1 MAEFNLGRIR
11 FVWKDTWNAGT
22 VYYKDDVVRYGGK
35 TYICMVNHTSNA
47 SFDVDLTF
55 TPSKWN
61 VMSNGQDWRS
71 GWTTGTVYK
80 IGDIVKYGGNL
91 YIANLGHTSAATST
105 LGLEADLNKWD
116 LFGEG
121 FDWKNEWTTSTRYKI
136 NDVVKYGGYTY
147 VANVGHTSA
156 ATVSL
161 GLEADQSKWDEFNQ
175 GLEYKTAWLTSV
187 RYKVNDVVKYGGGL
201 YICVSDHTST
211 TFESDESNWET
222 FTNGLQYQDEW
233 SNLTLYQIGDIVRYG
248 GNQYVAL
255 TNHTGLVPTTATSD
269 WRLFAEGLNWSS
281 DWVITQDYRIGDVV
295 RVNGYTYL
303 AIADSPSTQVTVSA
317 TNAGTRIFTANTTE
331 GLVSGM
337 AVKFTGTTFGNV
349 FTNAT
354 YYIDTVEEV
363 DEFTINDDQ
372 DGSEFTPT
380 TASGLMTATVAAHP
394 TNTSYFARLN
404 SGISWQGTWQDDREY
419 EVGDAVQFGT
429 NSYLCIKKH
438 RSEADDGSSIINTG
452 GGAAL
457 SRPDQDIS
465 GTYWNVIA
473 VGTETE
479 VLTRGGDLVYYSE
492 GVGPARLPIG
502 TEGQILRV
510 SDAGFPEWATLG
522 QSDFT
527 YYVNSATGTDLPA
540 PTHGVTLDK
549 PFKTIR
555 YAAEQVLNGARYPN
569 ARQLIEINRAFIQRE
584 VTAWIRYQ
592 IDNATISSIWYNF
605 TYETAKCERDVG
617 FIIDRTV
624 YDLTH
629 GGNLKIRAAAQTF
642 LNALDDGPF
651 STAEENNGTGPYN
664 NLAAEGQQSA
674 AAYNYMLEVIEAVL
688 NQTPPAT
695 LYQNVGDDS
704 TAIAPQNFV
713 STIVSAEPGA
723 LPIVQE
729 LVGVITTVLVSGDTA
744 DIPERV
750 VPNNLIRAAT
760 GRYRETLPIIVP
772 AGTCIQGDEL
782 RSTNA
787 GPAGSLVNLED
798 SYYSIRTLDRLSTV
812 IGQLVVGTN
821 VTPTSGNTIPQVDQ
835 YPYGDTAEATVLTDL
850 VQMMRNQIDFSLNT
864 MYTATLTD
872 PVGYNSSYLVGY
884 GDARKLIQY
893 NKKWLQEEVISY
905 LAANYPTL
913 AYGKTDTRRD
923 TGYLIDAI
931 IYDLTYGGNA
941 MSVKAGLAYWDGD
954 DNSGPQIPTSIRVA
968 TLASINFLKERMQSL
983 STNDTITPLQT
994 AISRYT
1000 GTAGSVAARTFIGA
1014 NMDVII
1020 ELVTDGPEN
1029 AVYTLTDPSAT
1040 NGVTSTTALI
1050 SAYST
1055 LNSAVETIKDN
1066 TIDYINT
1073 NFGSFTYNSSLCR
1086 RDAGFLVDAGY
1097 YDVAFGS
1104 NFWAVQNGISYYR
1117 QQSAVVITGQLQQE
1131 LGSVNFIKSEINT
1144 LLTSYS
1150 TARTRSHNTYNEIL
1164 DILENGVGNAD
1175 ALVFTNTGTA
1185 NFTNARQQLQTNR
1198 AFIITEISDWLNTN
1212 YNSVW
1217 VGLGPEGQ
1225 AKCQRDIG
1233 YSIDALSYDVNYGG
1247 NLATRNIAR
1256 SLFNNITGVS
1266 VYPVGQ
1272 QAASAAMYTQIG
1284 VVCADI
1290 VQELYPG
1297 QNTSGTAAT
1306 ATEGGRMTTLAG
1318 NIENVITANSLSGL
1332 VAESAPSITWAAA
1345 DIQAAAGIIASN
1357 KTDIVKGTL
1366 QFITNTYSSLV
1377 YDHAKCSRDVGIILK
1392 AVGYDFMF
1400 NSNYQSIKAAHS
1412 YLRLTATEV
1421 YTLNQKA
1428 ATRAALEY
1436 VRTQAIANVSSNA
1449 TAITRINVLMPL
1461 INNIIFS
1468 ASNEGSVCQTE
1479 ERNRYYAEL
1488 LLELNREFLVA
1499 EATAYIDV
1507 TFSDTATAS
1516 DTVDDSF
1523 TISSTSWLTRNAG
1536 IKFTGTVFGGV
1547 TAGRIYYVRDIISST
1562 KFSVSESRFGAIFNL
1577 NSSSGSMS
1585 VSLAYDS
1592 ALCLRDVNT
1601 YIDALK
1607 YDLRYPGNYRSRYA
1621 ARYYINAVTGS
1632 LEEDMFYLRDA
1643 TGLRDMTL
1651 DGLFGDL
1658 TPPNAYGTSRV
1669 TAGAYAS
1676 LDPGWGPA
1684 DFTTWIISRS
1694 PYVQGLTTFGNAAIG
1709 QKIDGALHNGGN
1721 DSITSNDFTQVI
1733 SDGIGAWV
1741 TNNGRAELVSVFTY
1755 YSHIGYLSENGGRI
1769 RGTNGNNSYGSF
1781 GAIAEGVDLTET
1793 PNTAIVDNITR
1804 FSPELFQIL
1813 TDGSSLLRAEYLNA
1827 GIDHTTATWTIT
1839 GGGSNGAAVQDEFR
1853 DDGVYQVRLIEGEAE
1868 SEQFG
1873 GLGYVTFSSTAQVGD
1888 STSITL
1894 AATDGSPDDQYV
1906 GMTVLLTGGTGA
1918 GQIGRITAYS
1928 SGTKI
1933 ATVEKFST
1941 GAAGWDHVVP
1951 GTAIVSPDASTTYTI
1966 EPTVEFSSPGFTTT
1980 VSTSIASSQWTDAV
1994 FGQTTGTY
2002 INVTGTY
2009 SGDGNVTPATF
2020 NVIRNGWKYIVTG
2033 VTGGSGYERLQTI
2046 TIAGTDLGGA
2056 SPANDIV
2063 ITITSVDPI
2072 TGELLLQ
2079 DEELNP
2085 AVPFDFVGT
2094 GFSGRYVAIRTAASG
2109 AYSNDGITWTSMS
2122 MPSNQSWTSVAAAQV
2137 DDVSSIQN
2145 TGIFVAVASGTNQ
2158 AAYSE
2163 DGINWDATT
2172 MPESA
2177 DWISVTYGNG
2187 RWVAIALDTTT
2198 VAVSLDGITWDITG
2212 TLATTGY
2219 NAITYGKGLFVA
2231 VRSGTTVAASSTD
2244 GETWATRVL
2253 PAASTWTTVTY
2264 GNNKFVA
2271 LASNSNDGAYSL
2283 NGTTWSSMTTTSP
2296 DGSSVAGYEKVSYGQ
2311 GLFMATVYNSAVE
2324 DYSFVV
2330 TSEDGIVW
2338 TARGLPGPSAA
2349 VVAGYNALAF
2359 GTPDRNGYW
2368 AVLSEQV
2375 SSHTVRVRTGATA
2388 KGRASVADEKV
2399 FQIIITEPGS
2409 GYDTVPT
2416 MTVTDPSVIYDVPH
2430 TVRVGSG
2437 VLANPTFTNRG
2448 SSYVTGSAN
2457 LSGLDGFADNYQATG
2472 VIAIRRLTQRPVAGS
2487 NIVFSHLP
2495 DRVFK
2500 LVNVLT
2506 FLGEIDGSYKA
2517 FFQISPTFSIDE
2529 APENGVSLETRI
2541 RYSQV
2546 RLTGHDFLDIGT
2558 GGFTSSNYP
2567 GTPLI
2572 APDPADEVVENGGG
2586 RVFFTSTDQDGNFR
2600 VGNLF
2605 AVEQSTGIAT
2615 LNADAFNISGLNEL
2629 NLGNVTLGGGSATI
2643 TEFST
2648 DPFFSAD
2655 SDNVVPTQR
2664 AIKAYIASQIGGGG
2678 AALNVNS
2685 VTAGS
2690 ILINS
2695 NQITT
2700 ITSGAIQ
2707 MNATFDFRGGII
2719 GVPIA
2724 LNYFLI

>member
-11 FVWKDTWNAGT
+11 FVWKNTWTSGT

-35 TYICMVNHTSNA
+35 TYICMVNHTSDA

-71 GWTTGTVYK
+71 DWTTNTVYK

-91 YIANLGHTSAATST
+91 YIANLGHTSAATVT
-105 LGLEADLNKWD
+105 LGLENDQAKWD

-121 FDWKNEWTTSTRYKI
+121 FDWKGDWTVNIRYKVNDIVKYGGYTYVANTYHTSAATTSLGLEADQAKWDEFNQGIEYKTDWATSTRYKI
-136 NDVVKYGGYTY
+136 NDVVKYG
-147 VANVGHTSA
+147 N
-156 ATVSL
+156 
-161 GLEADQSKWDEFNQ
+161 
-175 GLEYKTAWLTSV
+175 
-187 RYKVNDVVKYGGGL
+187 GL
-201 YICVSDHTST
+201 YICVTSHTAT
-211 TFESDESNWET
+211 AFETDEANWEV
-222 FTNGLQYQDEW
+222 FTSGLQFQDQW
-233 SNLTLYQIGDIVRYG
+233 NIGTLYQKGDVVRYG

-255 TNHTGLVPTTATSD
+255 TNHIGSVPTVATSD
-269 WRLFAEGLNWSS
+269 WSLFSEGFNWSN

-295 RVNGYTYL
+295 RVNGTTYI
-303 AIADSPSTQVTVSA
+303 AIQDSPSTAVTVSN
-317 TNAGTRIFTANTTE
+317 TDAGTRIFTCNSTTGMVAN
-331 GLVSGM
+331 M
-337 AVKFTGTTFGNV
+337 AVKFTGSTFGDV

-354 YYIDTVEEV
+354 YFIDTVEAV
-363 DEFTINDDQ
+363 DEFTINNDQ
-372 DGSEFTPT
+372 DGSAFTPS
-380 TASGLMTATVAAHP
+380 TASGTMTATFAAHP
-394 TNTSYFARLN
+394 INTSYWQVLN
-404 SGISWQGTWQDDREY
+404 SGISWQDAWQDDREY
-419 EVGDAVQFGT
+419 EVGDAVQFGS
-429 NSYLCIKKH
+429 NSYICIKKH
-438 RSEADDGSSIINTG
+438 RSEADDGSSIISTG

-457 SRPDQDIS
+457 SRPDQDTA
-465 GTYWNVIA
+465 GTYWNVIS
-473 VGTETE
+473 VGTELE
-479 VLTRGGDLVYYSE
+479 VLSRGGDLVYYAE

-502 TEGQILRV
+502 IEGQLLRV
-510 SDAGFPEWATLG
+510 STDGFPEWTSLG
-522 QSDFT
+522 ASDFT
-527 YYVNSATGTDLPA
+527 FYVNATTGVDAPA
-540 PTHGVTLDK
+540 PIQGVTLDK
-549 PFKTIR
+549 PWKTIR
-555 YAAEQVLNGARYPN
+555 YAAEQVLNGPRFPIAKL
-569 ARQLIEINRAFIQRE
+569 LIEINRAFIQAE

-592 IDNATISSIWYNF
+592 VANATISSIWYNF
-605 TYETAKCERDVG
+605 VYDTVKCERDVG
-617 FIIDRTV
+617 FIIDRVV

-651 STAEENNGTGPYN
+651 STAAENNGTGPYN
-664 NLAAEGQQSA
+664 NLPGEGQQSV
-674 AAYNYMLEVIEAVL
+674 AAYNYMLTLIESVLQQEAPAVI
-688 NQTPPAT
+688 
-695 LYQNVGDDS
+695 YQNVTDDS
-704 TAIAPQNFV
+704 TAIAVQNFNTTV
-713 STIVSAEPGA
+713 FEAESGA
-723 LPIVQE
+723 LPIIQE
-729 LVGVITTVLVSGDTA
+729 LVGVITTVLDTQDTA
-744 DIPERV
+744 DIPTRL
-750 VPNNLIRAAT
+750 VPNNLICVAT

-787 GPAGSLVNLED
+787 GPAGSLTNPED
-798 SYYSIRTLDRLSTV
+798 AFYSIRTLDRISTV
-812 IGQLVVGTN
+812 VGQIVTGTT
-821 VTPTSGNTIPQVDQ
+821 VTPTTGNAEVQVDQ
-835 YPYGDTAEATVLTDL
+835 FPYGDTAEVTTVTGL
-850 VQMMRNQIDFSLNT
+850 VQMMKNQIDFSLNT

-884 GDARKLIQY
+884 GDARRLIEY
-893 NKKWLQEEVISY
+893 NKKWLQEEVIAY
-905 LAANYPTL
+905 LVANYPSL

-954 DNSGPQIPTSIRVA
+954 DNTVPQIPASIKPA
-968 TLASINFLKERMQSL
+968 TLAAITFLKGRMQSL

-994 AISRYT
+994 TITRYT
-1000 GTAGSVAARTFIGA
+1000 GTAGSVAARNFIGT

-1020 ELVTDGPEN
+1020 ELVTDGPDN
-1029 AVYTLTDPSAT
+1029 AVYTLTDPAAT
-1040 NGVTSTTALI
+1040 NGVSSTTALI
-1050 SAYST
+1050 SAYAA
-1055 LNSAVETIKDN
+1055 LNSVVETIKDN

-1073 NFGSFTYNSSLCR
+1073 NFGSFTYDSSLCR

-1104 NFWAVQNGISYYR
+1104 NFWAVQNGIAYYR
-1117 QQSAVVITGQLQQE
+1117 PQSSVVIAQQLIQE
-1131 LGSVNFIKSEINT
+1131 VGSVDFIKGEILDLVSGN
-1144 LLTSYS
+1144 S
-1150 TARTRSHNTYNEIL
+1150 TAVTRTNNTYNEIT
-1164 DILENGVGNAD
+1164 DILENGVANAD
-1175 ALVFTNTGTA
+1175 ALVFTDTGTA
-1185 NFTNARQQLQTNR
+1185 NFTNARLQLQTNR
-1198 AFIITEISDWLNTN
+1198 AFIISEISSWLNTN
-1212 YNSVW
+1212 YNAVW
-1217 VGLGPEGQ
+1217 TGLGPSGQ
-1225 AKCQRDIG
+1225 ALCQRDIG
-1233 YSIDALSYDVNYGG
+1233 YSIDAFSYDVNYGG

-1272 QAASAAMYTQIG
+1272 QAASAAMYTQLG
-1284 VVCADI
+1284 SVCSDI
-1290 VQELYPG
+1290 VQELYAG
-1297 QNTSGTAAT
+1297 QDTSGTPAS
-1306 ATEGGRMTTLAG
+1306 ATEGARMVTLAG
-1318 NIENVITANSLSGL
+1318 NIEAVITADSLSGL
-1332 VAESAPSITWAAA
+1332 VAESAPSIAWTAG
-1345 DIQAAAGIIASN
+1345 DIQTAVGLISANRTA
-1357 KTDIVKGTL
+1357 IVKGTL
-1366 QFITNTYSSLV
+1366 QFITDTYSSLV
-1377 YDHAKCSRDVGIILK
+1377 YNHAKCSRDVGIILK
-1392 AVGYDFMF
+1392 AVGYDFQF
-1400 NSNYQSIKAAHS
+1400 NSNYQSIKAAHA

-1421 YTLNQKA
+1421 YTLNQKEV
-1428 ATRAALEY
+1428 TRQAIEY
-1436 VRTQAIANVSSNA
+1436 VRTQAIANVASNA
-1449 TAITRINVLMPL
+1449 TAIARINVLMPL
-1461 INNIIFS
+1461 ISNIIFG

-1479 ERNRYYAEL
+1479 ERNKDYARL
-1488 LLELNREFLVA
+1488 LLELNREFIVA
-1499 EATAYIDV
+1499 EATAYISN
-1507 TFSDTATAS
+1507 TFSDTATVS
-1516 DTVDDSF
+1516 DTADDSI
-1523 TISSTSWLTRNAG
+1523 TISSTSWLTRNAA

-1547 TAGRIYYVRDIISST
+1547 TAGRTYYVREIINST
-1562 KFSVSESRFGAIFNL
+1562 QFSISETRFGAALNL
-1577 NSSSGSMS
+1577 TISAGSMD
-1585 VSLAYDS
+1585 VTLAYNS
-1592 ALCLRDVNT
+1592 NLCERDVNA

-1607 YDLRYPGNYRSRYA
+1607 FDLQYPGNYKSRYA

-1651 DGLFGDL
+1651 DGLSGDL

-1669 TAGAYAS
+1669 TAGSYAS
-1676 LDPGWGPA
+1676 LDPGWGPD
-1684 DFTTWIISRS
+1684 DFTTWIITRS

-1781 GAIAEGVDLTET
+1781 GAVAEGVDATET

-1839 GGGSNGAAVQDEFR
+1839 GGGSNGAAIQDEFR
-1853 DDGVYQVRLIEGEAE
+1853 DDGVYQVRLTEGEAE

-1894 AATDGSPDDQYV
+1894 AATDGSPDNQYV
-1906 GMTVLLTGGTGA
+1906 GMTILLTGGTGA
-1918 GQIGRITAYS
+1918 GQTGRITAYA

-1941 GAAGWDHVVP
+1941 GVAGWDHVVP

-1966 EPTVEFSSPGFTTT
+1966 EPTVAFSSPGFTTT

-1994 FGQTTGTY
+1994 FGQTTGIY
-2002 INVTGTY
+2002 IGVTGTY
-2009 SGDGNVTPATF
+2009 SGAGVPTPATF
-2020 NVIRNGWKYIVTG
+2020 QVIRNGWKYIVTG
-2033 VTGGSGYERLQTI
+2033 LTSGAGYERLETI
-2046 TIAGTDLGGA
+2046 TIPGTSLGGF
-2056 SPANDIV
+2056 SPANDLV

-2072 TGELLLQ
+2072 TGGLLLL
-2079 DEELNP
+2079 DEDLNP
-2085 AVPFDFVGT
+2085 AVPFDFSGT
-2094 GFSGRYVAIRTAASG
+2094 GFNGRYVAIRTAASG
-2109 AYSNDGITWTSMS
+2109 AYSNDGVTWTSMS

-2145 TGIFVAVASGTNQ
+2145 VGIFVAVASGTDQ

-2163 DGINWDATT
+2163 DGIDWVATT
-2172 MPESA
+2172 MPVSA

-2198 VAVSLDGITWDITG
+2198 VAVSLDGVTWDITG

-2244 GETWATRVL
+2244 GEVWATRVL
-2253 PAASTWTTVTY
+2253 PAASAWTTVTY

-2271 LASNSNDGAYSL
+2271 LASNANDGAYSL

-2311 GLFMATVYNSAVE
+2311 GLFMATVFNAAVE

-2349 VVAGYNALAF
+2349 VIAGYNALAF
-2359 GTPDRNGYW
+2359 GTPERKGYW

-2388 KGRASVADEKV
+2388 KARASVADEKV

-2409 GYDTVPT
+2409 GYDTLPT

-2457 LSGLDGFADNYQATG
+2457 LSDFDGFADNYQATG
-2472 VIAIRRLTQRPVAGS
+2472 VIAVNRVTQRPVAGS

-2517 FFQISPTFSIDE
+2517 FFQISPVFTIAE
-2529 APENGVSLETRI
+2529 APDNGVSLETRI

-2567 GTPLI
+2567 GIPLI
-2572 APDPADEVVENGGG
+2572 APDPADEVVENAGG

-2605 AVEQSTGIAT
+2605 AVEQSTGVAT

-2629 NLGNVTLGGGSATI
+2629 NLGNVTLGGGSATV

-2700 ITSGAIQ
+2700 ITGGPIQ

-2724 LNYFLI
+2724 LNFFLI

>member
-11 FVWKDTWNAGT
+11 FVWKNTWTSGT

-35 TYICMVNHTSNA
+35 TYICQVNHTANA
-47 SFDVDLTF
+47 SFDVDLNF
-55 TPSKWN
+55 VPSKWN
-61 VMSNGQDWRS
+61 VMSSGQDWRS
-71 GWTTGTVYK
+71 DWTTGTVYK

-91 YIANLGHTSAATST
+91 YIANTGHTSAATVT
-105 LGLEADLNKWD
+105 LGLENDQSKWD
-116 LFGEG
+116 LLGEG
-121 FDWKNEWTTSTRYKI
+121 FDWKGDWTVNTRYKV
-136 NDVVKYGGYTY
+136 NDIVKYGGYTY
-147 VANVGHTSA
+147 VVNTYHTSA
-156 ATVSL
+156 ATTSL
-161 GLEADQSKWDEFNQ
+161 GLEADQAKWDEFNQ
-175 GLEYKTAWLTSV
+175 GLEYKTDWATAT
-187 RYKVNDVVKYGGGL
+187 RYKINDVVKYGNGL
-201 YICVSDHTST
+201 YICVTIHTAT
-211 TFESDESNWET
+211 TFESDEANWEV
-222 FTNGLQYQDEW
+222 FTSGLQFQDQW
-233 SNLTLYQIGDIVRYG
+233 SIGTLYQKGDVVRYG

-255 TNHTGLVPTTATSD
+255 TNHIGSVPTVATSD
-269 WRLFAEGLNWSS
+269 WSLFSEGFNWSS

-295 RVNGYTYL
+295 RVNGTTYI
-303 AIADSPSTQVTVSA
+303 AIQDSSSTAVTVSNTDA
-317 TNAGTRIFTANTTE
+317 STRIFTCNSTTGMVAN
-331 GLVSGM
+331 M
-337 AVKFTGTTFGNV
+337 AVKFTGSTFGDV

-354 YYIDTVEEV
+354 YFIDTVEAV
-363 DEFTINDDQ
+363 DEFTINNDQ
-372 DGSEFTPT
+372 DGSAFTPT
-380 TASGLMTATVAAHP
+380 TASGTMTATFAAHP
-394 TNTSYFARLN
+394 INTSYWQVLN
-404 SGISWQGTWQDDREY
+404 SGISWQDAWQDDREY
-419 EVGDAVQFGT
+419 EVGDAVQFGS
-429 NSYLCIKKH
+429 NSYICIKKH
-438 RSEADDGSSIINTG
+438 RSEADDGSSIISTG

-457 SRPDQDIS
+457 SRPDQDTAGI
-465 GTYWNVIA
+465 YWNVIS
-473 VGTETE
+473 VGTELE
-479 VLTRGGDLVYYSE
+479 VLSRGGDLVYYAE

-502 TEGQILRV
+502 IEGQILRV
-510 SDAGFPEWATLG
+510 STDGFPEWTSLG
-522 QSDFT
+522 ASDFT
-527 YYVNSATGTDLPA
+527 FYVNATTGVDAPA
-540 PTHGVTLDK
+540 PIQGITLDK

-555 YAAEQVLNGARYPN
+555 YAAEQVLNGPRFPIAK
-569 ARQLIEINRAFIQRE
+569 QLIEINRAFIQAE

-592 IDNATISSIWYNF
+592 VANATISSIWYNF
-605 TYETAKCERDVG
+605 VYDTAKCERDVG
-617 FIIDRTV
+617 FIIDRVV

-664 NLAAEGQQSA
+664 NLPGEGQQSV
-674 AAYNYMLEVIEAVL
+674 AAYNYMLTVIESVLQQAAPAVI
-688 NQTPPAT
+688 
-695 LYQNVGDDS
+695 YQNVIDDS
-704 TAIAPQNFV
+704 TAIAVQNFNITV
-713 STIVSAEPGA
+713 FEAESGA
-723 LPIVQE
+723 LPIIQE
-729 LVGVITTVLVSGDTA
+729 LVGVITTVLDTQDTA
-744 DIPERV
+744 DIPTRL
-750 VPNNLIRAAT
+750 VPNNLIRVAT

-787 GPAGSLVNLED
+787 GPAGSLTNPED
-798 SYYSIRTLDRLSTV
+798 AFYSIITLDRISTV
-812 IGQLVVGTN
+812 VGQIVTGTT
-821 VTPTSGNTIPQVDQ
+821 VTPTTGNTEVQVDQ
-835 YPYGDTAEATVLTDL
+835 FPYGDTAEATTVRGL
-850 VQMMRNQIDFSLNT
+850 VQMMKNQIDFSLNT
-864 MYTATLTD
+864 MYTATLTA
-872 PVGYNSSYLVGY
+872 PVGYNASYLVGY
-884 GDARKLIQY
+884 GDARRLIEY
-893 NKKWLQEEVISY
+893 NKKWLQEEVITY
-905 LAANYPTL
+905 LVANYPSL

-954 DNSGPQIPTSIRVA
+954 DNTVPQIPASIKPA
-968 TLASINFLKERMQSL
+968 TLAAITFLKGRMQSL

-994 AISRYT
+994 TITRYT
-1000 GTAGSVAARTFIGA
+1000 GTAGSVAASNFIGA

-1020 ELVTDGPEN
+1020 ELVTDGPDN
-1029 AVYTLTDPSAT
+1029 AVYTLTDPAAT
-1040 NGVTSTTALI
+1040 NGVSSTTALI
-1050 SAYST
+1050 SAYAA
-1055 LNSAVETIKDN
+1055 LNSVVETIKDN

-1073 NFGSFTYNSSLCR
+1073 NFGSFTYDSSLCR

-1097 YDVAFGS
+1097 YDIAFGS
-1104 NFWAVQNGISYYR
+1104 NFWAVQNGIAYYR
-1117 QQSAVVITGQLQQE
+1117 PQSSVVIAQQLLQE
-1131 LGSVNFIKSEINT
+1131 VGSVDFIKGEILDLVSGN
-1144 LLTSYS
+1144 S
-1150 TARTRSHNTYNEIL
+1150 TAVTRTNNTYNEIT
-1164 DILENGVGNAD
+1164 DILENGVANAD
-1175 ALVFTNTGTA
+1175 ALVFTDTGTA
-1185 NFTNARQQLQTNR
+1185 NFTNARLQLQTNR
-1198 AFIITEISDWLNTN
+1198 AFIISEISSWLNTN
-1212 YNSVW
+1212 YNAVW
-1217 VGLGPEGQ
+1217 TGLGPSGQ
-1225 AKCQRDIG
+1225 ALCQRDIG
-1233 YSIDALSYDVNYGG
+1233 YSIDAFSYDVNYGG

-1272 QAASAAMYTQIG
+1272 QAASAAMYTQLG
-1284 VVCADI
+1284 SVCSDI
-1290 VQELYPG
+1290 VQELYAG
-1297 QNTSGTAAT
+1297 QNTSGTAAS
-1306 ATEGGRMTTLAG
+1306 ATEGARMVTLAG
-1318 NIENVITANSLSGL
+1318 NIEAVITADSLSGL
-1332 VAESAPSITWAAA
+1332 VAESAPSISWTAG
-1345 DIQAAAGIIASN
+1345 DIQTAVGLISANRTA
-1357 KTDIVKGTL
+1357 IVKGTL
-1366 QFITNTYSSLV
+1366 QFITDTYSSLV
-1377 YDHAKCSRDVGIILK
+1377 YNHAKCSRDVGIILK
-1392 AVGYDFMF
+1392 AVGYDFQF
-1400 NSNYQSIKAAHS
+1400 NSNYQSIKAAHA

-1421 YTLNQKA
+1421 YTLNQKEV
-1428 ATRAALEY
+1428 TRQAIEY
-1436 VRTQAIANVSSNA
+1436 VRTQAIANVASDA
-1449 TAITRINVLMPL
+1449 TAIARINVLMPL
-1461 INNIIFS
+1461 ISNIIFG

-1479 ERNRYYAEL
+1479 ERNKDYARL
-1488 LLELNREFLVA
+1488 LLELNREFIVA
-1499 EATAYIDV
+1499 EATAYISN
-1507 TFSDTATAS
+1507 TFSDTATVS
-1516 DTVDDSF
+1516 DTANDSF
-1523 TISSTSWLTRNAG
+1523 TISSTSWLTRNAA

-1547 TAGRIYYVRDIISST
+1547 AAGRTYYVREIISAT
-1562 KFSVSESRFGAIFNL
+1562 QFSISETRFGAALNL
-1577 NSSSGSMS
+1577 SISAGSMD
-1585 VSLAYDS
+1585 VTLAYNSD
-1592 ALCLRDVNT
+1592 LCERDVNA

-1607 YDLRYPGNYRSRYA
+1607 FDLQYPGNYKSRYA

-1651 DGLFGDL
+1651 DGLSGDL

-1676 LDPGWGPA
+1676 LDPGWGPD
-1684 DFTTWIISRS
+1684 DFTTWIITRS

-1781 GAIAEGVDLTET
+1781 GAVAEGVDAIEA

-1813 TDGSSLLRAEYLNA
+1813 TDGSALLRAEYLNA

-1853 DDGVYQVRLIEGEAE
+1853 DDGVYQVRLTEGEAE

-1894 AATDGSPDDQYV
+1894 AATDGSPDNQYV

-1941 GAAGWDHVVP
+1941 GVAGWDHVVP
-1951 GTAIVSPDASTTYTI
+1951 GTTIVSPDASTTYTI
-1966 EPTVEFSSPGFTTT
+1966 EPTVTFSSPGFTTT

-2002 INVTGTY
+2002 IGVTGTY
-2009 SGDGNVTPATF
+2009 SGAGVPTPATF
-2020 NVIRNGWKYIVTG
+2020 QVIKNGWKYIVTG
-2033 VTGGSGYERLQTI
+2033 LTSGAGYERLETI
-2046 TIAGTDLGGA
+2046 TIPGTSLGGF
-2056 SPANDIV
+2056 SPANDLV

-2072 TGELLLQ
+2072 TGGLVLL
-2079 DEELNP
+2079 DEDLNP
-2085 AVPFDFVGT
+2085 AVPFDFAGT
-2094 GFSGRYVAIRTAASG
+2094 GFNGRYVAIRTAASG
-2109 AYSNDGITWTSMS
+2109 AYSNDGVTWTSMS

-2145 TGIFVAVASGTNQ
+2145 AGIFVAVASGTDK

-2163 DGINWDATT
+2163 DGIAWVETT
-2172 MPESA
+2172 MPVSA

-2198 VAVSLDGITWDITG
+2198 VAVSLDGVTWDITG

-2231 VRSGTTVAASSTD
+2231 VRSGTTVAASSTN
-2244 GETWATRVL
+2244 GEGWTLRVL

-2311 GLFMATVYNSAVE
+2311 GLFMATVFNAAVE

-2349 VVAGYNALAF
+2349 VIAGYNALAF
-2359 GTPDRNGYW
+2359 GTPERNGYW

-2388 KGRASVADEKV
+2388 KARASVADEKV

-2409 GYDTVPT
+2409 GYDTAPT

-2472 VIAIRRLTQRPVAGS
+2472 VIAVRRVTQRPVAGS

-2517 FFQISPTFSIDE
+2517 FFQISPVFTIAE
-2529 APENGVSLETRI
+2529 APDNGVSLETRI

-2567 GTPLI
+2567 GIPLI
-2572 APDPADEVVENGGG
+2572 APDPADEVVEGGGG

-2605 AVEQSTGIAT
+2605 AVEQSTGVAT

-2629 NLGNVTLGGGSATI
+2629 NLGNVTLGGGSATV

-2700 ITSGAIQ
+2700 ITGGPIQ
-2707 MNATFDFRGGII
+2707 MNATFDFRGGVI

-2724 LNYFLI
+2724 LNFFLI